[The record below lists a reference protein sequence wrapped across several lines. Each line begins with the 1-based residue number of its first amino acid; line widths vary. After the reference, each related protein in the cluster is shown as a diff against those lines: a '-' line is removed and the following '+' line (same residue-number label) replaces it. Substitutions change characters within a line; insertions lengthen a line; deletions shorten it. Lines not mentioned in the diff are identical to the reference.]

1 MNIKK
6 VNFIRT
12 MIAFGLLWT
21 LGCNDDFLEK
31 EPIGQLSTAFTS
43 TDDAILALNAAY
55 SSLTAI
61 ETWNA
66 YDPIS
71 EMWSGDTRA
80 NPDLVVLNQIRDYTL
95 QPDNSV
101 VQLAWNNTYEAVY
114 RANIVINSLPDV
126 EGDEA
131 LKARLIGEAQ
141 FIRGAMM
148 MRLVNFWGTAPLI
161 TELLSPDE
169 LNVSNSTP
177 EALWQQVIDD
187 FTAASAVLPNSYEG
201 SDVGR
206 ATRGAALGFLGKA
219 HLFNGQWQSA
229 ADQFALVEGLSY
241 SLLDNFADVF
251 LIDNSQESVFE
262 IQFAAGLDPSLGS
275 HQNTILPPNGSGF
288 GAGGGW
294 GFLQPFQE
302 SVDAYEDGDIRE
314 GATFFVDGDS
324 FEDVEFPENSQA
336 IWPIG
341 LAKYTRGTNIA
352 EDGDLLD
359 GPHNWIW
366 MRYADVLLMHAE
378 ALIELNR
385 VGEALDR
392 INQVR
397 QRAGL
402 PNLTGLSQDEARDA
416 VRLERRLELYF
427 EGARGLDIR
436 RWGIVGDV
444 ASETNFTPGTHEV
457 LPIPQ
462 VELDVNPEL
471 NQNVGY

>member
-1 MNIKK
+1 MNMKK
-6 VNFIRT
+6 VNFIW
-12 MIAFGLLWT
+12 MIVVFSLFWT

-31 EPIGQLSTAFTS
+31 EPIGQLSTAFAS

-61 ETWNA
+61 ESWNA

-101 VQLAWNNTYEAVY
+101 VQLAWNNTYEAIF

-126 EGDEA
+126 EGDEE
-131 LKARLIGEAQ
+131 LKSRLIGEAL
-141 FIRGAMM
+141 FIRGTMM
-148 MRLVNFWGTAPLI
+148 MRLANFWGTAPLI

-169 LNVSNSTP
+169 LNVTNSTP
-177 EALWQQVIDD
+177 EALWQQSIDD
-187 FTAASAVLPNSYEG
+187 LTAASVVLPNSYEG
-201 SDVGR
+201 PDVGR

-219 HLFNGQWQSA
+219 YLFNQQWQSA
-229 ADQFALVEGLSY
+229 ADQFTQVEAIGY
-241 SLLDNFADVF
+241 SLLSNFSDLFV
-251 LIDNSQESVFE
+251 IDNNEESVFE

-275 HQNTILPPNGSGF
+275 HQNTILPPNGSLF

-302 SVDAYEDGDIRE
+302 SVDAFEDGDVRE
-314 GATFFVDGDS
+314 GATFFVEGDS
-324 FEDVEFPENSQA
+324 FEGVEFSENSLA
-336 IWPIG
+336 VWPIG

-397 QRAGL
+397 QRAEL
-402 PNLTGLSQDEARDA
+402 PDLIGLSQAEARDA
-416 VRLERRLELYF
+416 VRTERRLELYF

-444 ASETNFTPGTHEV
+444 ASDTNFTPGVHEV

-471 NQNVGY
+471 NQNPGY